1 MNCNQ
6 ISLTIHR
13 SNLEVVIDK
22 YSDNN
27 YLLIQSAEIGA
38 NKLLLTFDRISDL
51 KPPEQPKPIK
61 AVKLSSSDEIPDSM
75 LEELFKK

>member
-1 MNCNQ
+1 MNCNH
-6 ISLTIHR
+6 ITLTVHR
-13 SNLEVVIDK
+13 AHLERVIDK

-38 NKLLLTFDRISDL
+38 NKLLLTFDKISDL

-61 AVKLSSSDEIPDSM
+61 AVNLDSSDEIPDGM